1 MKKIFS
7 RSLAAALC
15 AGMALSLAACI
26 STAASSQ
33 SAASSE
39 AAGSEASSAAS
50 APVDP
55 DPLAQKA
62 ADFNYS
68 AALDENGY
76 FTGVRALDY
85 VTLPADYKALSVS
98 AADVQV
104 TDDELQTN
112 LDYIL
117 SQFAETEQDTEST
130 IQNGDSVNI
139 DYVGSVDGIEFTG
152 GNTNGQGTT
161 VTAGSTQYV
170 DDFLTQII
178 GHTPGETFDVN
189 VTFPDPY
196 ENNPDLAGK
205 AAVFHTTINYIQGD
219 KHVPELTDEFVSQTS
234 ALADYGT
241 AQGMKDTIRTSME
254 DNKADNYVLQKV
266 LDECQFSEFPADLV
280 DQLVNVSMA
289 QFESQAS
296 AYGLDME
303 TARSMMGYE
312 SEDAQREA
320 MTASDQEQLKTVVML
335 EAIAK
340 AEGLTVDE
348 DALTNYFSTNVGTS
362 DYSAYQTYYG
372 RGYLC
377 QAVLLDSAMDLVTSS
392 AVRA

>member
-1 MKKIFS
+1 MNKNLIRLGS
-7 RSLAAALC
+7 VCTCLAL
-15 AGMALSLAACI
+15 ALSLAGCG
-26 STAASSQ
+26 SSSSSSSSSQAAS
-33 SAASSE
+33 
-39 AAGSEASSAAS
+39 GSSSAVEDHSDVYS
-50 APVDP
+50 AYLNDDGTLKGVD
-55 DPLAQKA
+55 
-62 ADFNYS
+62 S
-68 AALDENGY
+68 AAL
-76 FTGVRALDY
+76 
-85 VTLPADYKALSVS
+85 VTLPQYKGISVP
-98 AADVQV
+98 AEEYTI
-104 TDDELQTN
+104 TDDELNTQIN
-112 LDYIL
+112 SILDQYATYDQIKDR
-117 SQFAETEQDTEST
+117 AIED
-130 IQNGDSVNI
+130 GDVVNI
-139 DYVGSVDGIEFTG
+139 DYVGTVDGEEFSG
-152 GNTNGQGTT
+152 GNTNGRGTL
-161 VTAGSTQYV
+161 VTAGSDAYI

-178 GHTPGETFDVN
+178 GHTPGEEFDVN

-219 KHVPELTDEFVSQTS
+219 KQVPELTDEFVSQTA

-266 LDECQFSEFPADLV
+266 LDACQFSEFPADLV

-303 TARSMMGYE
+303 TARSMIGYD

-320 MTASDQEQLKTVVML
+320 MTASAQEQLKTVVML

-377 QAVLLDSAMDLVTSS
+377 QAVLLDSAMELVTSS

>member
-1 MKKIFS
+1 MNKNLIRLGS
-7 RSLAAALC
+7 VCTCLAL
-15 AGMALSLAACI
+15 ALSLAGCGA
-26 STAASSQ
+26 SSSSSSSSQAAS
-33 SAASSE
+33 
-39 AAGSEASSAAS
+39 GSSSAVEDHSDVYS
-50 APVDP
+50 AYLNDDGTLKGVD
-55 DPLAQKA
+55 
-62 ADFNYS
+62 S
-68 AALDENGY
+68 AAL
-76 FTGVRALDY
+76 
-85 VTLPADYKALSVS
+85 VTLPQYKGISVP
-98 AADVQV
+98 AEEYTI
-104 TDDELQTN
+104 TDDELNTQIN
-112 LDYIL
+112 SILDQYATYDQIKDR
-117 SQFAETEQDTEST
+117 AIED
-130 IQNGDSVNI
+130 GDVVNI
-139 DYVGSVDGIEFTG
+139 DYVGSVDGEEFSG
-152 GNTNGQGTT
+152 GNTNGRGTL
-161 VTAGSTQYV
+161 VTAGSDAYI

-178 GHTPGETFDVN
+178 GHTPGETFNVE

-205 AAVFHTTINYIQGD
+205 DAVFVTTINYIQGD
-219 KHVPELTDEFVSQTS
+219 KQVPELTDEFVSQTA

-254 DNKADNYVLQKV
+254 NNKADNYVLQKV
-266 LDECQFSEFPADLV
+266 LDACQFSEFPADLV

-303 TARSMMGYE
+303 TARSMMGYD

-320 MTASDQEQLKTVVML
+320 MTASAQEQLKTVVML

-377 QAVLLDSAMDLVTSS
+377 QAVLLDSAMELVTSS

>member
-1 MKKIFS
+1 MNKNLIRLGS
-7 RSLAAALC
+7 VCTCLAL
-15 AGMALSLAACI
+15 ALSLAGCGA
-26 STAASSQ
+26 SSSSSQAAS
-33 SAASSE
+33 
-39 AAGSEASSAAS
+39 GSSSAVEDHS
-50 APVDP
+50 DV
-55 DPLAQKA
+55 
-62 ADFNYS
+62 YS
-68 AALDENGY
+68 AYLNDDG
-76 FTGVRALDY
+76 TLKGVDSATL
-85 VTLPADYKALSVS
+85 VTLPQYKGSSVP
-98 AADVQV
+98 AEEYTI
-104 TDDELQTN
+104 TDDELNTQIN
-112 LDYIL
+112 SILDQYATYDQITDR
-117 SQFAETEQDTEST
+117 AIAD
-130 IQNGDSVNI
+130 GDVVNI
-139 DYVGSVDGIEFTG
+139 DYVGTVDGEEFSG
-152 GNTNGQGTT
+152 GNTNGRGTL
-161 VTAGSTQYV
+161 VTAGSDTYI

-219 KHVPELTDEFVSQTS
+219 KQVPELTDEFVSQTS

-266 LDECQFSEFPADLV
+266 LDACQFSEFPADLV
-280 DQLVNVSMA
+280 NQLVDVSMA

-296 AYGLDME
+296 VYGLDME

-320 MTASDQEQLKTVVML
+320 MTASAQEQLKTVVML

>member
-1 MKKIFS
+1 MNKNLIRLGS
-7 RSLAAALC
+7 VCTCLAL
-15 AGMALSLAACI
+15 ALSLAGCGA
-26 STAASSQ
+26 SSSSSQAAS
-33 SAASSE
+33 
-39 AAGSEASSAAS
+39 GSSSAVEDHS
-50 APVDP
+50 DV
-55 DPLAQKA
+55 
-62 ADFNYS
+62 YS
-68 AALDENGY
+68 AYLNDDG
-76 FTGVRALDY
+76 TLKGVDSATL
-85 VTLPADYKALSVS
+85 VTLPQYKGISVP
-98 AADVQV
+98 AEEYTI
-104 TDDELQTN
+104 TDDELNTQIN
-112 LDYIL
+112 SILDQYATYDQITDR
-117 SQFAETEQDTEST
+117 AIAD
-130 IQNGDSVNI
+130 GDVVNI
-139 DYVGSVDGIEFTG
+139 DYVGTVDGEEFSG
-152 GNTNGQGTT
+152 GNTNGRGTLA
-161 VTAGSTQYV
+161 TAGSAAYI

-178 GHTPGETFDVN
+178 GHTPGEEFDVN

-219 KHVPELTDEFVSQTS
+219 KQVPELTDEFVSQTS

-280 DQLVNVSMA
+280 NQLVDVSMA

-320 MTASDQEQLKTVVML
+320 MTASAQEQLKTVVML

-377 QAVLLDSAMDLVTSS
+377 QAVLLFNTEKLVTSS

>member
-1 MKKIFS
+1 MNKNLIRLGS
-7 RSLAAALC
+7 VCTCLAL
-15 AGMALSLAACI
+15 ALSLAGCGA
-26 STAASSQ
+26 SSSSSQAAS
-33 SAASSE
+33 
-39 AAGSEASSAAS
+39 GSSSAVEDHSDVYS
-50 APVDP
+50 AYLNDDGTLKGVD
-55 DPLAQKA
+55 
-62 ADFNYS
+62 S
-68 AALDENGY
+68 AAL
-76 FTGVRALDY
+76 
-85 VTLPADYKALSVS
+85 VTLPQYKGISVP
-98 AADVQV
+98 AEEYTI
-104 TDDELQTN
+104 TDDELNTQIN
-112 LDYIL
+112 SILDQYATYDQITDR
-117 SQFAETEQDTEST
+117 AIAD
-130 IQNGDSVNI
+130 GDVVNI
-139 DYVGSVDGIEFTG
+139 DYVGSVDGEEFSG
-152 GNTNGQGTT
+152 GNTNGNGTL
-161 VTAGSTQYV
+161 VTAGSDAYI

-178 GHTPGETFDVN
+178 GHTPGETFNVE

-205 AAVFHTTINYIQGD
+205 DAVFVTTINYIQGD
-219 KHVPELTDEFVSQTS
+219 KHVPELTDEFVSQTA

-254 DNKADNYVLQKV
+254 NNKADNYVLQKV

-303 TARSMMGYE
+303 TARSMMGYD

-320 MTASDQEQLKTVVML
+320 MTASAQEQLKTVVML

-377 QAVLLDSAMDLVTSS
+377 QAVLLDSAMELVTSS

>member
-1 MKKIFS
+1 MNKNLIRLGS
-7 RSLAAALC
+7 VCTCLAL
-15 AGMALSLAACI
+15 ALSLAGCGA
-26 STAASSQ
+26 SSSSSQAAS
-33 SAASSE
+33 
-39 AAGSEASSAAS
+39 GSSSAVEDHS
-50 APVDP
+50 DV
-55 DPLAQKA
+55 
-62 ADFNYS
+62 YS
-68 AALDENGY
+68 AYLNDDG
-76 FTGVRALDY
+76 TLKGVDSATL
-85 VTLPADYKALSVS
+85 VTLPQYKGISVP
-98 AADVQV
+98 AEEYTI
-104 TDDELQTN
+104 TDDELNTQIN
-112 LDYIL
+112 SILDQYATYDQITDR
-117 SQFAETEQDTEST
+117 AIAD
-130 IQNGDSVNI
+130 GDVVNI
-139 DYVGSVDGIEFTG
+139 DYVGTVDGEEFSG
-152 GNTNGQGTT
+152 GNTNGRGTL
-161 VTAGSTQYV
+161 VTAGSDTYI

-219 KHVPELTDEFVSQTS
+219 KQVPELTDEFVSQTS

-266 LDECQFSEFPADLV
+266 LDACQFSEFPADLV
-280 DQLVNVSMA
+280 NQLVDVSMA

-320 MTASDQEQLKTVVML
+320 MTASAQEQLKTVVML

>member
-1 MKKIFS
+1 MNKNLIRLGS
-7 RSLAAALC
+7 VCTCLAL
-15 AGMALSLAACI
+15 ALSLAGCGA
-26 STAASSQ
+26 SSSSSSSSQAAS
-33 SAASSE
+33 
-39 AAGSEASSAAS
+39 GSSSAVEDHS
-50 APVDP
+50 DV
-55 DPLAQKA
+55 
-62 ADFNYS
+62 YS
-68 AALDENGY
+68 AYLNDDG
-76 FTGVRALDY
+76 TLKGVDSATL
-85 VTLPADYKALSVS
+85 VTLPQYKGIAVP
-98 AADVQV
+98 AEEYTI
-104 TDDELQTN
+104 TDDELNTQIN
-112 LDYIL
+112 SILDQYATYDQIKDR
-117 SQFAETEQDTEST
+117 AIAD
-130 IQNGDSVNI
+130 GDVVNI
-139 DYVGSVDGIEFTG
+139 DYVGTVDGEEFSG
-152 GNTNGQGTT
+152 GNTNGRGTL
-161 VTAGSTQYV
+161 VTAGSDAYI

-280 DQLVNVSMA
+280 DQLVDVSMA

-320 MTASDQEQLKTVVML
+320 MTASAQEQLKTVVML

>member
-1 MKKIFS
+1 MNKNLIRLGS
-7 RSLAAALC
+7 VCTCLAL
-15 AGMALSLAACI
+15 ALSLAGCGA
-26 STAASSQ
+26 SSSSSQAAS
-33 SAASSE
+33 
-39 AAGSEASSAAS
+39 GSSSAVEDHS
-50 APVDP
+50 DV
-55 DPLAQKA
+55 
-62 ADFNYS
+62 YS
-68 AALDENGY
+68 AYLNDDG
-76 FTGVRALDY
+76 TLKGVDSATL
-85 VTLPADYKALSVS
+85 VTLPQYKGISVP
-98 AADVQV
+98 AEEYTI
-104 TDDELQTN
+104 TDDELNTQIN
-112 LDYIL
+112 SILDQYATYDQITDR
-117 SQFAETEQDTEST
+117 AIAD
-130 IQNGDSVNI
+130 GDVVNI
-139 DYVGSVDGIEFTG
+139 DYVGTVDGEEFSG
-152 GNTNGQGTT
+152 GNTNGRGAL
-161 VTAGSTQYV
+161 VTAGSDTYI

-196 ENNPDLAGK
+196 ESNPDLAGK

-280 DQLVNVSMA
+280 DQLVDVSMA

-320 MTASDQEQLKTVVML
+320 MTASAQEQLKTVVML

>member
-1 MKKIFS
+1 MNKNLIRLGS
-7 RSLAAALC
+7 VCTCLAL
-15 AGMALSLAACI
+15 ALSLAGCGA
-26 STAASSQ
+26 SSSSSSSSQAAS
-33 SAASSE
+33 
-39 AAGSEASSAAS
+39 GSSSAVEDHSDVYS
-50 APVDP
+50 AYLNDDGTLKGVD
-55 DPLAQKA
+55 
-62 ADFNYS
+62 S
-68 AALDENGY
+68 AAL
-76 FTGVRALDY
+76 
-85 VTLPADYKALSVS
+85 VTLPQYKGISVP
-98 AADVQV
+98 AEEYTI
-104 TDDELQTN
+104 TDDELNTQIN
-112 LDYIL
+112 SILDQYATYDQIKDR
-117 SQFAETEQDTEST
+117 AIED
-130 IQNGDSVNI
+130 GDVVNI
-139 DYVGSVDGIEFTG
+139 DYVGSVDGEEFSG
-152 GNTNGQGTT
+152 GNTNGNGTL
-161 VTAGSTQYV
+161 VTAGSDAYI

-178 GHTPGETFDVN
+178 GHTPGETFNVE

-205 AAVFHTTINYIQGD
+205 DAVFVTTINYIQGD
-219 KHVPELTDEFVSQTS
+219 KQVPELTDKFVSQTS

-254 DNKADNYVLQKV
+254 NNKADNYVLQKV
-266 LDECQFSEFPADLV
+266 LDACQFSEFPADLV

-303 TARSMMGYE
+303 TARSMMGYD

-320 MTASDQEQLKTVVML
+320 MTASAQEQLKTVVML

-377 QAVLLDSAMDLVTSS
+377 QAVLLDSALDRVTSS

>member
-1 MKKIFS
+1 MNKNLIRLGS
-7 RSLAAALC
+7 VCTCLAL
-15 AGMALSLAACI
+15 ALSLAGCGA
-26 STAASSQ
+26 SSSSSQAAS
-33 SAASSE
+33 
-39 AAGSEASSAAS
+39 GSSSAVEDHS
-50 APVDP
+50 DV
-55 DPLAQKA
+55 
-62 ADFNYS
+62 YS
-68 AALDENGY
+68 AYLNDDG
-76 FTGVRALDY
+76 TLKGVDSATL
-85 VTLPADYKALSVS
+85 VTLPQYKGISVPAEEYTITDNELNTQINSILDQYATYDQITDRAIADG
-98 AADVQV
+98 DV
-104 TDDELQTN
+104 
-112 LDYIL
+112 
-117 SQFAETEQDTEST
+117 
-130 IQNGDSVNI
+130 VNI
-139 DYVGSVDGIEFTG
+139 DYVGTVDGEEFSG
-152 GNTNGQGTT
+152 GNTNGRGTL
-161 VTAGSTQYV
+161 VTAGSDAYI

-205 AAVFHTTINYIQGD
+205 AAVVHTTINYIQGD
-219 KHVPELTDEFVSQTS
+219 KQVPELTDEFVSQTS

-254 DNKADNYVLQKV
+254 DNKADNYVMQKV
-266 LDECQFSEFPADLV
+266 LDACQFSEFPADLV
-280 DQLVNVSMA
+280 DQLVDVSMA

-320 MTASDQEQLKTVVML
+320 MTASAQEQLKTVVML

>member
-1 MKKIFS
+1 MNKNLIRLGS
-7 RSLAAALC
+7 VCTCLAL
-15 AGMALSLAACI
+15 ALSLAGCGASSSSSQAASGSSSAVEDHSDVYSAYLNDDGTLKGVD
-26 STAASSQ
+26 STA
-33 SAASSE
+33 
-39 AAGSEASSAAS
+39 
-50 APVDP
+50 
-55 DPLAQKA
+55 L
-62 ADFNYS
+62 
-68 AALDENGY
+68 
-76 FTGVRALDY
+76 
-85 VTLPADYKALSVS
+85 VTLPQYKGVTVPAEEYTI
-98 AADVQV
+98 
-104 TDDELQTN
+104 TDDELNTQIN
-112 LDYIL
+112 SILDQYATYDQIKDR
-117 SQFAETEQDTEST
+117 AIAD
-130 IQNGDSVNI
+130 GDVVNI
-139 DYVGSVDGIEFTG
+139 DYVGSVDGEEFSG
-152 GNTNGQGTT
+152 GNTNGRGTL
-161 VTAGSTQYV
+161 VTAGSDAYI

-178 GHTPGETFDVN
+178 GHTPGETFNVE

-205 AAVFHTTINYIQGD
+205 DAVFVTTINYIQGD
-219 KHVPELTDEFVSQTS
+219 KQVPELTDEFVSQTA

-280 DQLVNVSMA
+280 DQLVDVSMA

-320 MTASDQEQLKTVVML
+320 MTASAQEQLKTVVML

>member
-1 MKKIFS
+1 MNKNLIRLGS
-7 RSLAAALC
+7 VCTCLAL
-15 AGMALSLAACI
+15 ALSLAGCGA
-26 STAASSQ
+26 SSSSSSSSQAAS
-33 SAASSE
+33 
-39 AAGSEASSAAS
+39 GSSSAVEDHS
-50 APVDP
+50 DV
-55 DPLAQKA
+55 
-62 ADFNYS
+62 YS
-68 AALDENGY
+68 AYLNDDG
-76 FTGVRALDY
+76 TLKGVDSATL
-85 VTLPADYKALSVS
+85 VTLPQYKGISVP
-98 AADVQV
+98 AEEYTI
-104 TDDELQTN
+104 TDDELNTQIN
-112 LDYIL
+112 SILDQYATYDQITDR
-117 SQFAETEQDTEST
+117 AIAD
-130 IQNGDSVNI
+130 GDVVNI
-139 DYVGSVDGIEFTG
+139 DYVGSVDGEEFSG
-152 GNTNGQGTT
+152 GNTNGRGTL
-161 VTAGSTQYV
+161 VTAGSDAYI

-178 GHTPGETFDVN
+178 GHTPGETFNVE

-205 AAVFHTTINYIQGD
+205 DAVFVTTINYIQGD
-219 KHVPELTDEFVSQTS
+219 KQVPELTDEFVSQTA

-254 DNKADNYVLQKV
+254 NNKADNYVLQKV
-266 LDECQFSEFPADLV
+266 LDACQFSEFPADLV

-303 TARSMMGYE
+303 TARSMMGYD

-320 MTASDQEQLKTVVML
+320 MTASAQEQLKTVVML

>member
-1 MKKIFS
+1 MNKNLIRLGS
-7 RSLAAALC
+7 VCTCLAL
-15 AGMALSLAACI
+15 ALSLAGCGA
-26 STAASSQ
+26 SSSSSQAAS
-33 SAASSE
+33 
-39 AAGSEASSAAS
+39 GSSSAVEDHS
-50 APVDP
+50 DV
-55 DPLAQKA
+55 
-62 ADFNYS
+62 YS
-68 AALDENGY
+68 AYLNDDG
-76 FTGVRALDY
+76 TLKGVDSATL
-85 VTLPADYKALSVS
+85 VTLPQYKGISVP
-98 AADVQV
+98 AEEYTI
-104 TDDELQTN
+104 TDDELNTKIN
-112 LDYIL
+112 SILDQYATYDQIKDR
-117 SQFAETEQDTEST
+117 AIED
-130 IQNGDSVNI
+130 GDVVNI
-139 DYVGSVDGIEFTG
+139 DYVGSVDGEEFSG
-152 GNTNGQGTT
+152 GNTNGNGTL
-161 VTAGSTQYV
+161 VTAGSDAYI

-178 GHTPGETFDVN
+178 GHTPGETFNVE

-205 AAVFHTTINYIQGD
+205 DAVFVTTINYIQGD

-280 DQLVNVSMA
+280 DQLVNASMA

-303 TARSMMGYE
+303 TARSMMGYD

-320 MTASDQEQLKTVVML
+320 MTAAAQEQLKTVVML

>member
-1 MKKIFS
+1 MNKNLIRLGS
-7 RSLAAALC
+7 VCTCLAL
-15 AGMALSLAACI
+15 ALSLAGCGA
-26 STAASSQ
+26 SSSSSQAAS
-33 SAASSE
+33 
-39 AAGSEASSAAS
+39 GSSSAVEDHS
-50 APVDP
+50 DV
-55 DPLAQKA
+55 
-62 ADFNYS
+62 YS
-68 AALDENGY
+68 AYLNDDG
-76 FTGVRALDY
+76 TLKGVDSATL
-85 VTLPADYKALSVS
+85 VTLPQYKGISVP
-98 AADVQV
+98 AEEYTI
-104 TDDELQTN
+104 TDDELNTQIN
-112 LDYIL
+112 YIL
-117 SQFAETEQDTEST
+117 DQYATYDQITDRA
-130 IQNGDSVNI
+130 IADGDVVNI
-139 DYVGSVDGIEFTG
+139 DYVGTVDGEEFSG
-152 GNTNGQGTT
+152 GNTNGRGTL
-161 VTAGSTQYV
+161 VTAGSDAYI

-189 VTFPDPY
+189 VTFPDLY

-219 KHVPELTDEFVSQTS
+219 KQVPELTDEFVSQTS

-280 DQLVNVSMA
+280 NQLVDVSMA

-320 MTASDQEQLKTVVML
+320 MTASAQEQLKTVVML

>member
-1 MKKIFS
+1 MNKNLIRLGS
-7 RSLAAALC
+7 VCTCLAL
-15 AGMALSLAACI
+15 ALSLAGCGA
-26 STAASSQ
+26 SSSSSQAAS
-33 SAASSE
+33 
-39 AAGSEASSAAS
+39 GSSSAVEDHS
-50 APVDP
+50 DV
-55 DPLAQKA
+55 
-62 ADFNYS
+62 YS
-68 AALDENGY
+68 AYLNDDG
-76 FTGVRALDY
+76 TLKGVDSATL
-85 VTLPADYKALSVS
+85 VTLPQYKGIAVP
-98 AADVQV
+98 AEEYTI
-104 TDDELQTN
+104 TDDELNTQIN
-112 LDYIL
+112 SILDQYATYDQITDR
-117 SQFAETEQDTEST
+117 AIAD
-130 IQNGDSVNI
+130 GDVVNI
-139 DYVGSVDGIEFTG
+139 DYVGTVDSEEFSG
-152 GNTNGQGTT
+152 GNTNGRGTL
-161 VTAGSTQYV
+161 VTAGSDAYI

-254 DNKADNYVLQKV
+254 DNKDDNYVLQKV

-303 TARSMMGYE
+303 TARSMIGYD

-320 MTASDQEQLKTVVML
+320 MTASAQEQLKTVVML

-348 DALTNYFSTNVGTS
+348 DALTNYFSTNVGTN

-377 QAVLLDSAMDLVTSS
+377 QAVLLDSAMELVTSS

>member
-1 MKKIFS
+1 MNKNLIRLGS
-7 RSLAAALC
+7 VCTCLAL
-15 AGMALSLAACI
+15 ALSLAGCGA
-26 STAASSQ
+26 SSSSSSSSQAAS
-33 SAASSE
+33 
-39 AAGSEASSAAS
+39 GSSSAVEDHS
-50 APVDP
+50 DV
-55 DPLAQKA
+55 
-62 ADFNYS
+62 YS
-68 AALDENGY
+68 AYLNDDG
-76 FTGVRALDY
+76 TLKGVDSATL
-85 VTLPADYKALSVS
+85 VTLPQYKGISVP
-98 AADVQV
+98 AEEYTI
-104 TDDELQTN
+104 TDDELNTQIN
-112 LDYIL
+112 SILDQYATYDQITDR
-117 SQFAETEQDTEST
+117 AIAD
-130 IQNGDSVNI
+130 GDVVNI
-139 DYVGSVDGIEFTG
+139 DYVGTVDGEEFSG
-152 GNTNGQGTT
+152 GNTNGRGTL
-161 VTAGSTQYV
+161 VTAGSDAYI

-196 ENNPDLAGK
+196 ESNPDLAGK

-280 DQLVNVSMA
+280 DQLVDVSMA

-320 MTASDQEQLKTVVML
+320 MTASAQEQLKTVVML

-377 QAVLLDSAMDLVTSS
+377 QAVLLDSVMDLVTSS

>member
-1 MKKIFS
+1 MNKNLIRLGS
-7 RSLAAALC
+7 VCTCLAL
-15 AGMALSLAACI
+15 ALSLAGCGASSSSSQAASGSSSAVEDHSDVYSAYLNDDGTLRGVD
-26 STAASSQ
+26 STA
-33 SAASSE
+33 
-39 AAGSEASSAAS
+39 
-50 APVDP
+50 
-55 DPLAQKA
+55 L
-62 ADFNYS
+62 
-68 AALDENGY
+68 
-76 FTGVRALDY
+76 
-85 VTLPADYKALSVS
+85 VTLPQYKGVTVPAEEYTI
-98 AADVQV
+98 
-104 TDDELQTN
+104 TDDELNTQIN
-112 LDYIL
+112 SILDQYATYDQIKDR
-117 SQFAETEQDTEST
+117 AIED
-130 IQNGDSVNI
+130 GDVVNI
-139 DYVGSVDGIEFTG
+139 DYVGSVDGEEFSG
-152 GNTNGQGTT
+152 GNTNGRGTL
-161 VTAGSTQYV
+161 VTAGSDAYI

-178 GHTPGETFDVN
+178 GHTPGETFNVE

-205 AAVFHTTINYIQGD
+205 DAVFVTTINYIQGD
-219 KHVPELTDEFVSQTS
+219 KQVPELTDEFVSQTA

-254 DNKADNYVLQKV
+254 NNKADNYVLQKV

-289 QFESQAS
+289 QFESRAS

-303 TARSMMGYE
+303 TARSMMGYD

-320 MTASDQEQLKTVVML
+320 MTASAQEQLKTVVML

-377 QAVLLDSAMDLVTSS
+377 QAVLLDSAMELVTSS

>member
-1 MKKIFS
+1 MNKNLIRLGS
-7 RSLAAALC
+7 VCTCLAL
-15 AGMALSLAACI
+15 ALSLAGCGA
-26 STAASSQ
+26 SSSSSSSSQAAS
-33 SAASSE
+33 
-39 AAGSEASSAAS
+39 GSSSAVEDHS
-50 APVDP
+50 DV
-55 DPLAQKA
+55 
-62 ADFNYS
+62 YS
-68 AALDENGY
+68 AYLNDDG
-76 FTGVRALDY
+76 TLKGVDSATL
-85 VTLPADYKALSVS
+85 VTLPQYKGISVP
-98 AADVQV
+98 AEEYTI
-104 TDDELQTN
+104 TDDELNTQIN
-112 LDYIL
+112 SILDQYATYDQIKDR
-117 SQFAETEQDTEST
+117 AIAD
-130 IQNGDSVNI
+130 GDVVNI
-139 DYVGSVDGIEFTG
+139 DYVGSVDGEEFSG
-152 GNTNGQGTT
+152 GNTNGRGTL
-161 VTAGSTQYV
+161 VTAGSDAYI

-178 GHTPGETFDVN
+178 GHTPGETFDVE

-205 AAVFHTTINYIQGD
+205 DAVFVTTINYIQGD
-219 KHVPELTDEFVSQTS
+219 KQVPELTDEFVSQTA

-254 DNKADNYVLQKV
+254 NNKADNYVLQKV
-266 LDECQFSEFPADLV
+266 LDACQFSEFPADLV

-303 TARSMMGYE
+303 TARSMMGYD

-320 MTASDQEQLKTVVML
+320 MTASAQEQLKTVVML

-377 QAVLLDSAMDLVTSS
+377 QAVLLDSAMELVTSS

>member
-1 MKKIFS
+1 MNKNLIRLGS
-7 RSLAAALC
+7 VCTCLAL
-15 AGMALSLAACI
+15 ALSLAGCGA
-26 STAASSQ
+26 SSSSSSSSQAAS
-33 SAASSE
+33 
-39 AAGSEASSAAS
+39 GSSSAVEDHSDVYS
-50 APVDP
+50 AYLNDDGTLKGVD
-55 DPLAQKA
+55 
-62 ADFNYS
+62 S
-68 AALDENGY
+68 AAL
-76 FTGVRALDY
+76 
-85 VTLPADYKALSVS
+85 VTLPQYKGIAVP
-98 AADVQV
+98 AEEYTI
-104 TDDELQTN
+104 TDDELNTQIN
-112 LDYIL
+112 SILDQYATYDQIKDR
-117 SQFAETEQDTEST
+117 AIED
-130 IQNGDSVNI
+130 GDVVNI
-139 DYVGSVDGIEFTG
+139 DYVGSVDGEEFSG
-152 GNTNGQGTT
+152 GNTNGRGTL
-161 VTAGSTQYV
+161 VTAGSDAYI

-205 AAVFHTTINYIQGD
+205 DAVFVTTINYIQGD
-219 KHVPELTDEFVSQTS
+219 KQVPELTDEFVSQTS

-303 TARSMMGYE
+303 TARSMMGYD

-320 MTASDQEQLKTVVML
+320 MTAAAQEQLKTVVML

-348 DALTNYFSTNVGTS
+348 DALTNYFSTNVGTN

-377 QAVLLDSAMDLVTSS
+377 QAVLLDSAMELVTSS

>member
-1 MKKIFS
+1 MNKNLIRLGS
-7 RSLAAALC
+7 VCTCLAL
-15 AGMALSLAACI
+15 ALSLAGCGA
-26 STAASSQ
+26 SSSSSQAAS
-33 SAASSE
+33 
-39 AAGSEASSAAS
+39 GSSSAVEDHSDVYS
-50 APVDP
+50 AYLNDDGTLKGVD
-55 DPLAQKA
+55 
-62 ADFNYS
+62 S
-68 AALDENGY
+68 AAL
-76 FTGVRALDY
+76 
-85 VTLPADYKALSVS
+85 VTLPQYKGVTVPAEEYTI
-98 AADVQV
+98 
-104 TDDELQTN
+104 TDDELNTKIN
-112 LDYIL
+112 SILDQYATYDQIKDR
-117 SQFAETEQDTEST
+117 AIED
-130 IQNGDSVNI
+130 GDVVNI
-139 DYVGSVDGIEFTG
+139 DYVGSVDGEEFSG
-152 GNTNGQGTT
+152 GNTNGNGTL
-161 VTAGSTQYV
+161 VTAGSDAYI

-178 GHTPGETFDVN
+178 GHTPGETFNVE

-205 AAVFHTTINYIQGD
+205 DAVFVTTINYIQGD

-280 DQLVNVSMA
+280 DQLVNASMA

-303 TARSMMGYE
+303 TARSMMGYD

-320 MTASDQEQLKTVVML
+320 MTAAAQEQLKTVVML

>member
-1 MKKIFS
+1 MNKNLIRLGS
-7 RSLAAALC
+7 VCTCLAL
-15 AGMALSLAACI
+15 ALSLAGCGA
-26 STAASSQ
+26 SSSSSSSSQAASGSSSGVEDHSDVY
-33 SAASSE
+33 SAYLNDD
-39 AAGSEASSAAS
+39 GTLKG
-50 APVDP
+50 VD
-55 DPLAQKA
+55 
-62 ADFNYS
+62 S
-68 AALDENGY
+68 AAL
-76 FTGVRALDY
+76 
-85 VTLPADYKALSVS
+85 VTLPQYKGISVP
-98 AADVQV
+98 AEEYTI
-104 TDDELQTN
+104 TDDELNTHIN
-112 LDYIL
+112 SILDQYATYDQITDR
-117 SQFAETEQDTEST
+117 AIAD
-130 IQNGDSVNI
+130 GDVVNI
-139 DYVGSVDGIEFTG
+139 DYVGTVDGEEFSG
-152 GNTNGQGTT
+152 GNTNGRGTL
-161 VTAGSTQYV
+161 VTAGSDTYI

-254 DNKADNYVLQKV
+254 NNKADNYVLQKV
-266 LDECQFSEFPADLV
+266 LDACQFSEFPADLV
-280 DQLVNVSMA
+280 DQLVDVNMA
-289 QFESQAS
+289 QFESQVS

-320 MTASDQEQLKTVVML
+320 MTASAQEQLKTIVML

-340 AEGLTVDE
+340 AEGITVDE
-348 DALTNYFSTNVGTS
+348 DALTNYFSTEVGTS
-362 DYSAYQTYYG
+362 DYSSFQTYYG

-377 QAVLLDSAMDLVTSS
+377 QVVLLFNTEKLVTSS

>member
-1 MKKIFS
+1 MNKNLIRLGS
-7 RSLAAALC
+7 VCTCLAL
-15 AGMALSLAACI
+15 ALSLAGCGA
-26 STAASSQ
+26 SSSSSQAASG
-33 SAASSE
+33 SSSGVE
-39 AAGSEASSAAS
+39 DHSD
-50 APVDP
+50 V
-55 DPLAQKA
+55 
-62 ADFNYS
+62 YS
-68 AALDENGY
+68 AYLNDDG
-76 FTGVRALDY
+76 TLKGVDSATL
-85 VTLPADYKALSVS
+85 VTLPQYKGVSVP
-98 AADVQV
+98 AEEYTI
-104 TDDELQTN
+104 TDDELNTKIN
-112 LDYIL
+112 SILDQYATYDQIKDR
-117 SQFAETEQDTEST
+117 AIED
-130 IQNGDSVNI
+130 GDVVNI
-139 DYVGSVDGIEFTG
+139 DYVGSVDGEEFSG
-152 GNTNGQGTT
+152 GNTNGNGTL
-161 VTAGSTQYV
+161 VTAGSDAYI

-178 GHTPGETFDVN
+178 GHTPGETFNVE

-205 AAVFHTTINYIQGD
+205 DAVFVTTINYIQGD
-219 KHVPELTDEFVSQTS
+219 KQVPELTDEFVSQTA

-254 DNKADNYVLQKV
+254 NNKADNYVLQKV

-280 DQLVNVSMA
+280 DQLVNASMA

-320 MTASDQEQLKTVVML
+320 MTASAQEQLKTVVML

-348 DALTNYFSTNVGTS
+348 DALTDYFSSEVGTS
-362 DYSAYQTYYG
+362 DYSAFQTYYG

-377 QAVLLDSAMDLVTSS
+377 QAVMLFNTEKLVTSS

>member
-1 MKKIFS
+1 MNKNLIRLGS
-7 RSLAAALC
+7 VCTCLAL
-15 AGMALSLAACI
+15 ALSLAGCG
-26 STAASSQ
+26 SSSSSSQAAS
-33 SAASSE
+33 
-39 AAGSEASSAAS
+39 GSSSAVEDHSDVYS
-50 APVDP
+50 AYLNDDGTLKGVD
-55 DPLAQKA
+55 
-62 ADFNYS
+62 S
-68 AALDENGY
+68 AAL
-76 FTGVRALDY
+76 
-85 VTLPADYKALSVS
+85 VTLPQYKGIAVP
-98 AADVQV
+98 AEEYTI
-104 TDDELQTN
+104 TDDELNTQIN
-112 LDYIL
+112 SILDQYATYDQITDR
-117 SQFAETEQDTEST
+117 AIAD
-130 IQNGDSVNI
+130 GDVVNI
-139 DYVGSVDGIEFTG
+139 DYVGTVDGEEFSG
-152 GNTNGQGTT
+152 GNTNGRGTL
-161 VTAGSTQYV
+161 VTAGSDAYI

-178 GHTPGETFDVN
+178 GHTPGETFNVE

-205 AAVFHTTINYIQGD
+205 DAVFVTTINYIQGD
-219 KHVPELTDEFVSQTS
+219 KQVPELTDEFVSQTA

-266 LDECQFSEFPADLV
+266 LDACQFSEFPADLV

-303 TARSMMGYE
+303 TARSMMGYD

-320 MTASDQEQLKTVVML
+320 MTAAAQEQLKTVVML

-377 QAVLLDSAMDLVTSS
+377 QAVLLDSAMELVTSS

>member
-1 MKKIFS
+1 MNKNLIRLGS
-7 RSLAAALC
+7 VCTCLAL
-15 AGMALSLAACI
+15 ALSLAGCGA
-26 STAASSQ
+26 SSSSSSSSQAAS
-33 SAASSE
+33 
-39 AAGSEASSAAS
+39 GSSSAVEDHS
-50 APVDP
+50 DV
-55 DPLAQKA
+55 
-62 ADFNYS
+62 YS
-68 AALDENGY
+68 AYLNDDG
-76 FTGVRALDY
+76 TLKGVDSATL
-85 VTLPADYKALSVS
+85 VTLPQYKGIAVP
-98 AADVQV
+98 AEEYTI
-104 TDDELQTN
+104 TDDELNTQIN
-112 LDYIL
+112 SILDQYATYDQITDR
-117 SQFAETEQDTEST
+117 AIAD
-130 IQNGDSVNI
+130 GDVVNI
-139 DYVGSVDGIEFTG
+139 DYVGSVDGEEFSG
-152 GNTNGQGTT
+152 GNTNGRGTL
-161 VTAGSTQYV
+161 VTAGSDAYI

-189 VTFPDPY
+189 VTFPNPY

-280 DQLVNVSMA
+280 DQLVDVSMA

-320 MTASDQEQLKTVVML
+320 MTASAQEQLKTVVML

>member
-1 MKKIFS
+1 MNKNLIRLGS
-7 RSLAAALC
+7 VCTCLAL
-15 AGMALSLAACI
+15 ALSLAGCGA
-26 STAASSQ
+26 SSSSSSSSQAAS
-33 SAASSE
+33 
-39 AAGSEASSAAS
+39 GSSSAVEDHS
-50 APVDP
+50 DV
-55 DPLAQKA
+55 
-62 ADFNYS
+62 YS
-68 AALDENGY
+68 AYLNDDG
-76 FTGVRALDY
+76 TLKGVDSATL
-85 VTLPADYKALSVS
+85 VTLPQYKDIAVP
-98 AADVQV
+98 AEEYTI
-104 TDDELQTN
+104 TDDELNTQIN
-112 LDYIL
+112 SILDQYATYDQITDR
-117 SQFAETEQDTEST
+117 AIAD
-130 IQNGDSVNI
+130 GDVVNI
-139 DYVGSVDGIEFTG
+139 DYVGTVDGEEFSG
-152 GNTNGQGTT
+152 GNTNGRGTL
-161 VTAGSTQYV
+161 VTAGSDAYI

-280 DQLVNVSMA
+280 DQLVDVSMA

-320 MTASDQEQLKTVVML
+320 MTASAQEQLKTVVML

>member
-1 MKKIFS
+1 MNKNLIRLGS
-7 RSLAAALC
+7 VCTCLAL
-15 AGMALSLAACI
+15 ALSLAGCGA
-26 STAASSQ
+26 SSSSSQAASG
-33 SAASSE
+33 SS
-39 AAGSEASSAAS
+39 SSVEDHS
-50 APVDP
+50 DV
-55 DPLAQKA
+55 
-62 ADFNYS
+62 YS
-68 AALDENGY
+68 AYLNDDG
-76 FTGVRALDY
+76 TLKGVDSATL
-85 VTLPADYKALSVS
+85 VTLPQYKGISVPAEEYTITDNELNTQINSILDQYATYDQITDRAIADG
-98 AADVQV
+98 DV
-104 TDDELQTN
+104 
-112 LDYIL
+112 
-117 SQFAETEQDTEST
+117 
-130 IQNGDSVNI
+130 VNI
-139 DYVGSVDGIEFTG
+139 DYVGTVDGEEFSG
-152 GNTNGQGTT
+152 GNTNGRGTL
-161 VTAGSTQYV
+161 VTAGSDAYI

-219 KHVPELTDEFVSQTS
+219 KQVPELTDEFVSQTS

-266 LDECQFSEFPADLV
+266 LDACQFSEFPADLV
-280 DQLVNVSMA
+280 DQLVDVSMA

-320 MTASDQEQLKTVVML
+320 MTASAQEQLKTVVML

>member
-1 MKKIFS
+1 MNKNLIRLGS
-7 RSLAAALC
+7 VCTCLAL
-15 AGMALSLAACI
+15 ALSLAGCGA
-26 STAASSQ
+26 SSSSSSSSQAASG
-33 SAASSE
+33 SSSGVE
-39 AAGSEASSAAS
+39 DHSD
-50 APVDP
+50 V
-55 DPLAQKA
+55 
-62 ADFNYS
+62 YS
-68 AALDENGY
+68 AYLNDDG
-76 FTGVRALDY
+76 TLKGVDSATL
-85 VTLPADYKALSVS
+85 VTLPQYKGITVPAEEYTI
-98 AADVQV
+98 
-104 TDDELQTN
+104 TDDELNTQIN
-112 LDYIL
+112 SILDQYATYDQITDR
-117 SQFAETEQDTEST
+117 AIAD
-130 IQNGDSVNI
+130 GDVVNI
-139 DYVGSVDGIEFTG
+139 DYVGSVDGEEFSG
-152 GNTNGQGTT
+152 GNTNGRGTL
-161 VTAGSTQYV
+161 VTAGSDAYI

-178 GHTPGETFDVN
+178 GHTPGETFNVE

-205 AAVFHTTINYIQGD
+205 DAVFVTTINYIQGD
-219 KHVPELTDEFVSQTS
+219 KQVPELTDEFVSQTA

-266 LDECQFSEFPADLV
+266 LDACQFSEFPADLV

-303 TARSMMGYE
+303 TARSMMGYD

-320 MTASDQEQLKTVVML
+320 MTASAQEQLKTVVML

-377 QAVLLDSAMDLVTSS
+377 QAVLLDSAMELVTSS

>member
-1 MKKIFS
+1 MNKNLIRLGS
-7 RSLAAALC
+7 VCTCLAL
-15 AGMALSLAACI
+15 ALSLAGCGA
-26 STAASSQ
+26 SSSSSQAAS
-33 SAASSE
+33 
-39 AAGSEASSAAS
+39 GSSSAVEDHS
-50 APVDP
+50 DV
-55 DPLAQKA
+55 
-62 ADFNYS
+62 YS
-68 AALDENGY
+68 AYLNDDG
-76 FTGVRALDY
+76 TLKGVDSATL
-85 VTLPADYKALSVS
+85 VTLPQYKGISVPAEEYTITDNELNTQINSILDQYATYDQITDRAIADG
-98 AADVQV
+98 DV
-104 TDDELQTN
+104 
-112 LDYIL
+112 
-117 SQFAETEQDTEST
+117 
-130 IQNGDSVNI
+130 VNI
-139 DYVGSVDGIEFTG
+139 DYVGTVDGEEFSG
-152 GNTNGQGTT
+152 GNTNGRGTL
-161 VTAGSTQYV
+161 VTAGSDAYI

-219 KHVPELTDEFVSQTS
+219 KQVPELTDEFVSQTS

-280 DQLVNVSMA
+280 NQLVDVSMA

-320 MTASDQEQLKTVVML
+320 MTASAQEQLKTVVML

-377 QAVLLDSAMDLVTSS
+377 QAVLLFNTEKLVTSS

>member
-1 MKKIFS
+1 MNKNLIRLGS
-7 RSLAAALC
+7 VCTCLAL
-15 AGMALSLAACI
+15 ALSLAGCGA
-26 STAASSQ
+26 SSSSSQAAS
-33 SAASSE
+33 
-39 AAGSEASSAAS
+39 GSSSAVEDHS
-50 APVDP
+50 DV
-55 DPLAQKA
+55 
-62 ADFNYS
+62 YS
-68 AALDENGY
+68 AYLNDDG
-76 FTGVRALDY
+76 TLKGVDSATL
-85 VTLPADYKALSVS
+85 VTLPQYKGISVP
-98 AADVQV
+98 AEEYTI
-104 TDDELQTN
+104 TDDELNTQIN
-112 LDYIL
+112 SILDQYATYDQITDR
-117 SQFAETEQDTEST
+117 AIAD
-130 IQNGDSVNI
+130 GDVVNI
-139 DYVGSVDGIEFTG
+139 DYVGTVDGEEFSG
-152 GNTNGQGTT
+152 GNTNGRGTL
-161 VTAGSTQYV
+161 VTAGSDAYI

-178 GHTPGETFDVN
+178 GHTPGEEFDVN
-189 VTFPDPY
+189 VTFPEPY

-280 DQLVNVSMA
+280 DQLVDVSMA

-320 MTASDQEQLKTVVML
+320 MTASAQEQLKTVVML

>member
-1 MKKIFS
+1 MNKNLIRLGS
-7 RSLAAALC
+7 VCTCLAL
-15 AGMALSLAACI
+15 ALSLAGCGA
-26 STAASSQ
+26 SSSSSQAAS
-33 SAASSE
+33 
-39 AAGSEASSAAS
+39 GSSSAVEDHS
-50 APVDP
+50 DV
-55 DPLAQKA
+55 
-62 ADFNYS
+62 YS
-68 AALDENGY
+68 AYLNDDG
-76 FTGVRALDY
+76 TLKGVDSATL
-85 VTLPADYKALSVS
+85 VTLPQYKGISVP
-98 AADVQV
+98 AEEYTI
-104 TDDELQTN
+104 TDDELNTQIN
-112 LDYIL
+112 SILDQYATYDQITDR
-117 SQFAETEQDTEST
+117 AIAD
-130 IQNGDSVNI
+130 GDVVNI
-139 DYVGSVDGIEFTG
+139 DYVGTVDGEEFSG
-152 GNTNGQGTT
+152 GNTNGRGTL
-161 VTAGSTQYV
+161 VTAGSDAYI
-170 DDFLTQII
+170 DDFLPQII

-219 KHVPELTDEFVSQTS
+219 KQVPELTDEFVSQTS

-266 LDECQFSEFPADLV
+266 LDACQFSEFPADLV
-280 DQLVNVSMA
+280 NQLVDVSMA

-320 MTASDQEQLKTVVML
+320 MTASAQEQLKTVVML

>member
-1 MKKIFS
+1 MNKNLIRLGS
-7 RSLAAALC
+7 VCTCLAL
-15 AGMALSLAACI
+15 ALSLAGCGA
-26 STAASSQ
+26 SSSSSSSSQAAS
-33 SAASSE
+33 
-39 AAGSEASSAAS
+39 GSSSAVEDHS
-50 APVDP
+50 DV
-55 DPLAQKA
+55 
-62 ADFNYS
+62 YS
-68 AALDENGY
+68 AYLNDDG
-76 FTGVRALDY
+76 TLKGVDSATL
-85 VTLPADYKALSVS
+85 VTLPQYKGIAVP
-98 AADVQV
+98 AEEYTI
-104 TDDELQTN
+104 TDDELNTQIN
-112 LDYIL
+112 SILDQYATYDQITDR
-117 SQFAETEQDTEST
+117 AIAD
-130 IQNGDSVNI
+130 GDVVNI
-139 DYVGSVDGIEFTG
+139 DYVGTVDGEEFSG
-152 GNTNGQGTT
+152 GNTNGRGTL
-161 VTAGSTQYV
+161 VTAGSDAYI

-178 GHTPGETFDVN
+178 GHTPGEIFDVN

-254 DNKADNYVLQKV
+254 NNKADNYVLQKV

-280 DQLVNVSMA
+280 DQLVDVSMA

-320 MTASDQEQLKTVVML
+320 MTASAQEQLKTVVML

>member
-1 MKKIFS
+1 MNKNLIRLGS
-7 RSLAAALC
+7 VCTCLAL
-15 AGMALSLAACI
+15 ALSLAGCGA
-26 STAASSQ
+26 SSSSSQAAS
-33 SAASSE
+33 
-39 AAGSEASSAAS
+39 GSSSAVEDHSDVYS
-50 APVDP
+50 AYLNDDGTLKGVD
-55 DPLAQKA
+55 
-62 ADFNYS
+62 S
-68 AALDENGY
+68 AAL
-76 FTGVRALDY
+76 
-85 VTLPADYKALSVS
+85 VTLPQYKGVTVPAEEYTI
-98 AADVQV
+98 
-104 TDDELQTN
+104 TDDELNTQIN
-112 LDYIL
+112 SILDQYATYDQIKDR
-117 SQFAETEQDTEST
+117 AIAD
-130 IQNGDSVNI
+130 GDVVNV
-139 DYVGSVDGIEFTG
+139 DYVGSVDGEEFSG
-152 GNTNGQGTT
+152 GNTNGRGTL
-161 VTAGSTQYV
+161 VTAGSDAYI

-178 GHTPGETFDVN
+178 GHTPGETFNVE

-205 AAVFHTTINYIQGD
+205 DAVFVTTINYIQGD
-219 KHVPELTDEFVSQTS
+219 KHVPELTDEFVSQTA

-254 DNKADNYVLQKV
+254 NNKADNYVLQKV
-266 LDECQFSEFPADLV
+266 LDACQFSEFPADLV

-303 TARSMMGYE
+303 TARSMMGYD

-320 MTASDQEQLKTVVML
+320 MTASAQEQLKTVVML

>member
-1 MKKIFS
+1 MNKNLIRLGS
-7 RSLAAALC
+7 VCTCLAL
-15 AGMALSLAACI
+15 ALSLAGCGA
-26 STAASSQ
+26 SSSSSQAAS
-33 SAASSE
+33 
-39 AAGSEASSAAS
+39 GSSSAVEDHS
-50 APVDP
+50 DV
-55 DPLAQKA
+55 
-62 ADFNYS
+62 YS
-68 AALDENGY
+68 AYLNDDG
-76 FTGVRALDY
+76 TLKGVDSATL
-85 VTLPADYKALSVS
+85 VTLPQYKGISVP
-98 AADVQV
+98 AEEYPI
-104 TDDELQTN
+104 TDDELNTQIN
-112 LDYIL
+112 SILDQYATYDQITDR
-117 SQFAETEQDTEST
+117 AIAD
-130 IQNGDSVNI
+130 GDVVNI
-139 DYVGSVDGIEFTG
+139 DYVGTVDGEEFSG
-152 GNTNGQGTT
+152 GNTNGRGTL
-161 VTAGSTQYV
+161 VTAGSDAYI

-219 KHVPELTDEFVSQTS
+219 KQVPELTDEFVSQTS

-266 LDECQFSEFPADLV
+266 LDACQFSEFPADLV
-280 DQLVNVSMA
+280 NQLVDVSMA

-320 MTASDQEQLKTVVML
+320 MTASAQEQLKTVVML